1 MAMSKQKVIAGM
13 KRTRLSLNDKIKILN
28 YASEN
33 PKKGCR
39 DIANQFQTGKTAA
52 ATILRDGKKLRKEYE
67 FFKGDCKTKR
77 TGQFM
82 VINEDGKCFAAG
94 IYPFGSMLQEE
105 ALKIKESLNDSS
117 LDSFTASNGWLEKWK
132 SCYGIRET
140 RITEEADDASV
151 STVRSWIARLP
162 ELVKGYKLEDVWN
175 MDELGL
181 FFKLLPDK
189 GLIEKTKSKKGG

>member
-1 MAMSKQKVIAGM
+1 MHSVQIERFEISVNITKKQTGKLYCCCIGCMSKQKLVAGM

-28 YASEN
+28 YANEN

-39 DIANQFQTGKTAA
+39 DIANQFQIGKTAA

-82 VINEDGKCFAAG
+82 VINEILYKWYGKCCAAG

-105 ALKIKESLNDSS
+105 ALKLMK
-117 LDSFTASNGWLEKWK
+117 A
-132 SCYGIRET
+132 
-140 RITEEADDASV
+140 
-151 STVRSWIARLP
+151 
-162 ELVKGYKLEDVWN
+162 
-175 MDELGL
+175 
-181 FFKLLPDK
+181 
-189 GLIEKTKSKKGG
+189 